1 MFDTDEEVRKAKAK
15 HETITASHDWDDYYL
30 TDELDDEYE
39 LVERFEYDTDVDGKS
54 PTVSLDELREV
65 NKANINQLRRN

>member
-39 LVERFEYDTDVDGKS
+39 LVERFEYDKE
-54 PTVSLDELREV
+54 PTVSLDELRQV
-65 NKANINQLRRN
+65 NKANIDRLRRN

>member
-39 LVERFEYDTDVDGKS
+39 ITDRFEYDTDV
-54 PTVSLDELREV
+54 SLDELRKV
-65 NKANINQLRRN
+65 NKENVANFHAHGSLRGG

>member
-39 LVERFEYDTDVDGKS
+39 LVERFEYDKE

-65 NKANINQLRRN
+65 NKANIDRLRRN

>member
-39 LVERFEYDTDVDGKS
+39 LVERFEYDKE
-54 PTVSLDELREV
+54 PTVSLDELRQV
-65 NKANINQLRRN
+65 NKGNIDSLRRN